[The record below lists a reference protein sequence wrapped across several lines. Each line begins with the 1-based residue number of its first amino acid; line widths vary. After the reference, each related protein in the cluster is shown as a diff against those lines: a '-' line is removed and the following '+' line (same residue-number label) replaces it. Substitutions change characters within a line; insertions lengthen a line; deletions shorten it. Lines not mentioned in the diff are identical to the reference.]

1 MTNHH
6 QVWIYPISVPY
17 RLLYFSTVTP
27 SCVLC
32 LLRLCLF
39 SFHIALKLC
48 PFVPLSF
55 QECPSGVVNEDTFKQ
70 IYSQFF
76 PHGGE
81 VCVCVCVLGC
91 LHLCSSLSLHI
102 FLPVYQQLFSSSPAD
117 ASTYAHYLFNA
128 FDTGHT
134 GSIKF
139 EVCFILTHFHSIHL
153 SSLILT
159 YHTPPLFSL
168 SFYICFVLHQDF
180 VTALSILLRGSVTE
194 KLQWTF
200 NLYDINRDGYINKE
214 VCLNFFF
221 FPHVRLY
228 SS

>member
-1 MTNHH
+1 M
-6 QVWIYPISVPY
+6 PY

-81 VCVCVCVLGC
+81 VCVCVCAVMFAFMFVFVSARFPASVL
-91 LHLCSSLSLHI
+91 
-102 FLPVYQQLFSSSPAD
+102 A
-117 ASTYAHYLFNA
+117 T
-128 FDTGHT
+128 
-134 GSIKF
+134 
-139 EVCFILTHFHSIHL
+139 
-153 SSLILT
+153 
-159 YHTPPLFSL
+159 
-168 SFYICFVLHQDF
+168 
-180 VTALSILLRGSVTE
+180 
-194 KLQWTF
+194 
-200 NLYDINRDGYINKE
+200 
-214 VCLNFFF
+214 FFF
-221 FPHVRLY
+221 FSCRCQHLRALPVQCIWHRTHRIHKVWGLLY
-228 SS
+228 THSFPIITSQLFDTHLPYASLIQFVILYLLRSPSGLCNSSVHPAERFCHREATVDF

>member
-81 VCVCVCVLGC
+81 VCVCVCCDVCIYVRLC
-91 LHLCSSLSLHI
+91 LCT
-102 FLPVYQQLFSSSPAD
+102 FSCQCIS
-117 ASTYAHYLFNA
+117 
-128 FDTGHT
+128 
-134 GSIKF
+134 
-139 EVCFILTHFHSIHL
+139 
-153 SSLILT
+153 
-159 YHTPPLFSL
+159 
-168 SFYICFVLHQDF
+168 
-180 VTALSILLRGSVTE
+180 
-194 KLQWTF
+194 
-200 NLYDINRDGYINKE
+200 
-214 VCLNFFF
+214 NFFLLLLQM
-221 FPHVRLY
+221 PAPTRTTCSMHLTQDTQDP
-228 SS
+228 